1 MGGDH
6 DRAEPGSTWR
16 SRRGTLDRDAGRFYR
31 ARAAT
36 HSEEQRGRPI
46 PSSFDSGPD
55 ARRERIAAEARN
67 AIFWDLTVPRDR
79 VSVRCDQGWVTLTGS
94 VERAYQRSA
103 AEADVRRVP
112 GVVGVTNAITVTE
125 KASDKSVAAA

>member
-1 MGGDH
+1 MTEQSRDRLGAAVAERWTAMQGG
-6 DRAEPGSTWR
+6 
-16 SRRGTLDRDAGRFYR
+16 FI
-31 ARAAT
+31 AT
-36 HSEEQRGRPI
+36 SQDEEHRGRP
-46 PSSFDSGPD
+46 PRQDDNTPD

-79 VSVRCDQGWVTLTGS
+79 VSVRCDQGWVTLSGS